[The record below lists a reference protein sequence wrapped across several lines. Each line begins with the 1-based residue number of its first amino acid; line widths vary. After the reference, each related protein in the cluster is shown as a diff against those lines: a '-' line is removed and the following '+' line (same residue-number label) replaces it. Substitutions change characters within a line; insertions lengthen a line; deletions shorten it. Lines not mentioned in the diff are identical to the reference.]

1 MPLTKTPVSRNK
13 KTQGHV
19 PQPNLVDIDV
29 GDTYCTRSR
38 KRGNDEEWSNPL
50 MEIRKVIVELKE
62 EQKQKLDELQSSI
75 NAIRQQNEGMIE
87 SIEFLTNEYRDLRK
101 HVDNLEIERKSNQKY
116 IQTLENEIESLKTS
130 QKTSCIE
137 IRNIPTKQ
145 KEAKQD
151 LLDTIN
157 KISDVLNMVVDVNS
171 IRDIYRVN
179 TKIDSNKPI
188 IVEFTSVITKE
199 KLIEQCKKFNLQH
212 KNNKLN
218 TSHLNISGPQKS
230 VYISEHLTSR
240 ARRLFFLARD
250 FANTNEFKFC
260 WTAGGK
266 VFIRK
271 KEGERLIRINS
282 ESDLCNL
289 QDQLKN

>member
-13 KTQGHV
+13 KTQEHV
-19 PQPNLVDIDV
+19 TQPNLVDIDV

-101 HVDNLEIERKSNQKY
+101 HQRKPAPSKNAPSR
-116 IQTLENEIESLKTS
+116 L
-130 QKTSCIE
+130 
-137 IRNIPTKQ
+137 
-145 KEAKQD
+145 AAH
-151 LLDTIN
+151 LLNTTTTN
-157 KISDVLNMVVDVNS
+157 SDVLNMVVDANS

-240 ARRLFFLARD
+240 ARRLFFLARG